1 MKKIVRIAIIL
12 AVATA
17 MMIIGTVA
25 VMADTE
31 EDYEYTVS
39 DGKATVDGYNGNE
52 ISLEIPS
59 TLGGY
64 PVTSIGNCA
73 FYGCESLTS
82 ITIPDGVTSIGDH
95 AFYYCSRLTSITIPD
110 GVTSIEESAFFGC
123 SRLTS
128 ITIPEGV
135 TSIEEFAFYLCER
148 LTSITIPRS
157 VISIGDDAFSDNTKV
172 ILKCDPPGIVTD
184 GLRNVRTIQYPCSN
198 AFWDEKERNEWSS
211 TAIWEP
217 SHEWK
222 TVSEKKATI
231 TKDGVWRYRCEN
243 CGTSKKDII
252 KRVSNIALSNTSF
265 IYNTAT
271 QKPTVIIKNS
281 AGNKLDAASY
291 TLTNSGRKTV
301 GKGTVQVVLK
311 GNYEG
316 SVTLSYKVVPKKAAV
331 KSASVGKRR
340 VTVKMSTK
348 VSSTGGSTY
357 QIGYKQKGTSKWKYT
372 TTTSQSKVIK
382 SLKKG
387 KKYYIKVRAYGSV
400 GGIKYYGAWSAVK
413 TSGKVR

>member
-1 MKKIVRIAIIL
+1 M
-12 AVATA
+12 TS
-17 MMIIGTVA
+17 IGDGA
-25 VMADTE
+25 F
-31 EDYEYTVS
+31 EYCSNLTS
-39 DGKATVDGYNGNE
+39 IT
-52 ISLEIPS
+52 IPS
-59 TLGGY
+59 S
-64 PVTSIGNCA
+64 VTSIGGSAFKYCSSLTSITIPSSVTSIENYA

-82 ITIPDGVTSIGDH
+82 ITIPDGVTSIGDE
-95 AFYYCSRLTSITIPD
+95 AFP
-110 GVTSIEESAFFGC
+110 
-123 SRLTS
+123 
-128 ITIPEGV
+128 
-135 TSIEEFAFYLCER
+135 
-148 LTSITIPRS
+148 
-157 VISIGDDAFSDNTKV
+157 DNTKV
-172 ILKCDPPGIVTD
+172 ILKCDPPETVTD
-184 GLRNVRTIQYPCSN
+184 GLRYVRTIQYPCSN
-198 AFWDEKERNEWSS
+198 ALWDEKERNEWSS

-231 TKDGVWRYRCEN
+231 TEDGVGQYRCEI
-243 CGTSKKDII
+243 CGTSKNDII

-271 QKPTVIIKNS
+271 QKPNVIIKNS
-281 AGNKLDAASY
+281 AGYKLDAASY
-291 TLTNSGRKTV
+291 ALTNSGRKTV

-311 GNYEG
+311 GKYEG
-316 SVTLSYKVVPKKAAV
+316 NVTLSYNVVPKKAAV

-400 GGIKYYGAWSAVK
+400 GGIKYYGSWSAVK

>member
-1 MKKIVRIAIIL
+1 M
-12 AVATA
+12 
-17 MMIIGTVA
+17 
-25 VMADTE
+25 
-31 EDYEYTVS
+31 
-39 DGKATVDGYNGNE
+39 
-52 ISLEIPS
+52 
-59 TLGGY
+59 
-64 PVTSIGNCA
+64 TSIGVSA
-73 FYGCESLTS
+73 FLGCSSLTS
-82 ITIPDGVTSIGDH
+82 ITIPDGVTSIGDE
-95 AFYYCSRLTSITIPD
+95 AFP
-110 GVTSIEESAFFGC
+110 
-123 SRLTS
+123 
-128 ITIPEGV
+128 
-135 TSIEEFAFYLCER
+135 
-148 LTSITIPRS
+148 
-157 VISIGDDAFSDNTKV
+157 DNTKV
-172 ILKCDPPGIVTD
+172 ILKCDPPETVTD
-184 GLRNVRTIQYPCSN
+184 GLRYVRTIQYPCSN
-198 AFWDEKERNEWSS
+198 ALWDEKERNEWSS

-231 TKDGVWRYRCEN
+231 TEDGVGQYRCEI
-243 CGTSKKDII
+243 CGTSKNDII

-271 QKPTVIIKNS
+271 QKPNVIIKNS
-281 AGNKLDAASY
+281 AGYKLDAASY
-291 TLTNSGRKTV
+291 ALTNSGRKTV

-311 GNYEG
+311 GKYEG
-316 SVTLSYKVVPKKAAV
+316 NVTLSYNVVPKKAAV

-400 GGIKYYGAWSAVK
+400 GGIKYYGSWSAVK

>member
-82 ITIPDGVTSIGDH
+82 ITIPDGVTSI
-95 AFYYCSRLTSITIPD
+95 
-110 GVTSIEESAFFGC
+110 EESAFFGC

-128 ITIPEGV
+128 ITIPERV

-184 GLRNVRTIQYPCSN
+184 
-198 AFWDEKERNEWSS
+198 
-211 TAIWEP
+211 
-217 SHEWK
+217 
-222 TVSEKKATI
+222 
-231 TKDGVWRYRCEN
+231 
-243 CGTSKKDII
+243 
-252 KRVSNIALSNTSF
+252 
-265 IYNTAT
+265 
-271 QKPTVIIKNS
+271 
-281 AGNKLDAASY
+281 
-291 TLTNSGRKTV
+291 
-301 GKGTVQVVLK
+301 
-311 GNYEG
+311 
-316 SVTLSYKVVPKKAAV
+316 
-331 KSASVGKRR
+331 
-340 VTVKMSTK
+340 
-348 VSSTGGSTY
+348 
-357 QIGYKQKGTSKWKYT
+357 
-372 TTTSQSKVIK
+372 
-382 SLKKG
+382 
-387 KKYYIKVRAYGSV
+387 
-400 GGIKYYGAWSAVK
+400 
-413 TSGKVR
+413 